1 MKIIRNMI
9 NLDVIDKKI
18 LYELDRN
25 SRISFV
31 KFAKKLRISKE
42 RLRYRFISLKER
54 GVIKYLLPVMNVAAA
69 GYLTYEIFMKLQN
82 VNQEIKS
89 KMLHDFSTNKKIAWI
104 GDIEG
109 NFDVGIIVMVKNRM
123 ELSELMNDIDK
134 NYANCISK
142 KSISI
147 NLRGDFLSRDYLINQ
162 ERKSV
167 KLNSY
172 VPTPEPVE
180 LDEKDK
186 KICLLLSNDS
196 RVSSLE
202 IAKNLKVSADTVIK
216 RIKNLEK
223 KVLVNYTLVL
233 DNSEIGQTHYKLLLY
248 LNNKSDEEKM
258 TSFCRMN
265 NRVIAVIKT
274 LAEWDYEIDIEV
286 EKVEQLKEFTMELT
300 KIYSYMVRDYD
311 ILQITNMIK
320 YTFFPGD

>member
-1 MKIIRNMI
+1 MVD
-9 NLDVIDKKI
+9 LDTVDRKI

-31 KFAKKLRISKE
+31 KLAKKLRISKE
-42 RLRYRFISLKER
+42 RLRYRFVSLKEK
-54 GVIKYLLPVMNVAAA
+54 GIIKYLLPVMNVAAA
-69 GYLTYEIFMKLQN
+69 GYMTYEIFMKLQN
-82 VNQEIKS
+82 INPEIKN
-89 KMLHDFSTNKKIAWI
+89 KMLNDFSKNKKIAWI

-109 NFDVGIIVMVKNRM
+109 NFDIGIIVMVKNRM
-123 ELSELMNDIDK
+123 ELSEFMNEINK

-147 NLRGDFLSRDYLINQ
+147 NLRGDFLTRDYLIHQ
-162 ERKSV
+162 ERKTI

-172 VPTPEPVE
+172 VPTIEPVE
-180 LDEKDK
+180 LDDKDK
-186 KICLLLSNDS
+186 KICILLAKDS
-196 RVSSLE
+196 RMPSLE
-202 IAKNLKVSADTVIK
+202 IAKELKVSVDTIIK
-216 RIKNLEK
+216 RIKSLEK
-223 KVLVNYTLVL
+223 NIIANYTLVL
-233 DNSEIGQTHYKLLLY
+233 DNSKIGQTHYKLLLY

-258 TSFCRMN
+258 IAFCRMN

-286 EKVEQLKEFTMELT
+286 EKTEQLKEFTMELT
-300 KIYSYMVRDYD
+300 KIYSYMVKDYA